1 MTEIAVR
8 CTSRL
13 LLAGAFE
20 VEKSRQAD
28 ARRIAA
34 SRRTEQAS
42 FYVPINV
49 YIHSLLF
56 SLYAFIGEHGEHA
69 GEQQWTS
76 SDKVVSE
83 AAHDWVW
90 ASADGLIRLG
100 PDRKLIEL
108 GPRPCALP
116 YELPA
121 ELSAR
126 IRAEPD
132 GPLAKAYRDWV
143 RTEWEP
149 AVRRIA
155 DLIRARAQ
163 LMEPIPAKR
172 LAEIFDEPPIGFK
185 DWDYTPRGL
194 FLSMWI
200 AYARGWEGTL
210 EKWAA
215 GDYSSHRP
223 NAPFPIG
230 LLFFAIEGQTAI
242 GGDLQGM
249 AGVSQMGDKKIN
261 RFANGKERAY

>member
-1 MTEIAVR
+1 
-8 CTSRL
+8 